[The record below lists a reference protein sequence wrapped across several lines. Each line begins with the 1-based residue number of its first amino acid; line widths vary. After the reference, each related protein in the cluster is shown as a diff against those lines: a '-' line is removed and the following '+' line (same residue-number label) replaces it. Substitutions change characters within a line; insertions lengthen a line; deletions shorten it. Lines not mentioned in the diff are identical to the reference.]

1 MEDLLLDQ
9 VATVCVKQM
18 SMSIE
23 GILSVCFVPLLTVV
37 LLTLW
42 FRFVVR
48 SEVDKYFSVLLFPKY
63 CFSLSRSPSTST
75 MALTN
80 VLLLSQIA
88 GYVMGLILSLCVVVP
103 MSMHQDEF
111 K

>member
-1 MEDLLLDQ
+1 MEDLLFDQ

-23 GILSVCFVPLLTVV
+23 GILSVCFVPLLT
-37 LLTLW
+37 LW
-42 FRFVVR
+42 FSFVVI

-63 CFSLSRSPSTST
+63 CFFLSRSPSTST